1 MSDASQE
8 IAEARVVFERG
19 RQLEEEDPSKAL
31 VHFARSAA
39 LAPNWAAP
47 VVALGDFFRS
57 QGRAKD
63 ALVAYGRAAELT
75 SNDGAISNKCGNLL
89 SEARDFDGA
98 VEDYER
104 AAQLQPDWHLPY
116 LNLGNAHTAQDQL
129 VEVRAAYDRA
139 LGVGRPARIAL
150 RRYLLLPVIPRSR
163 DAYAAAHAA
172 FEAALACIAH
182 APPVVENPL
191 AETPASRFF
200 LAYHGSG
207 DQELQERLAALYL
220 TPCPSLVWTSPHCEE
235 DVRASG
241 SRRIA
246 LL

>member
-1 MSDASQE
+1 M
-8 IAEARVVFERG
+8 
-19 RQLEEEDPSKAL
+19 
-31 VHFARSAA
+31 
-39 LAPNWAAP
+39 
-47 VVALGDFFRS
+47 
-57 QGRAKD
+57 
-63 ALVAYGRAAELT
+63 
-75 SNDGAISNKCGNLL
+75 
-89 SEARDFDGA
+89 
-98 VEDYER
+98 
-104 AAQLQPDWHLPY
+104 
-116 LNLGNAHTAQDQL
+116 

-139 LGVGRPARIAL
+139 LEVGRPARIAL

-220 TPCPSLVWTSPHCEE
+220 MPCPSLVWTSPHCEE
-235 DVRASG
+235 EVRASG